1 MTIVFRNLAQR
12 MLGGLPLLAVWG
24 MSFVWIATAQAQLP
38 ATGSVNTYAGVALSG
53 QCVPNARALGTKI
66 VYRTLPYLGQ
76 TGVAADLWVVNTPG
90 FAKRDRV
97 RDGLVHMPPVNSFV
111 IWSRQLGGTGHVA
124 MVIGSVDGTTRTV
137 RVVDTN
143 WGSDGKGQIHDI
155 SVNDTR
161 ILGYLVWQ

>member
-1 MTIVFRNLAQR
+1 MSHNKFRSFWRVPVA
-12 MLGGLPLLAVWG
+12 LAVWG
-24 MSFVWIATAQAQLP
+24 MSLVWIASAHAQLP
-38 ATGSVNTYAGVALSG
+38 ATGRVDTYAGVALSG
-53 QCVPNARALGTKI
+53 QCVPNARALGLRI
-66 VYRTLPYLGQ
+66 VNRTLPYLGQ

-97 RDGLVHMPPVNSFV
+97 RNGQVQMPPVNSFV

-124 MVIGSVDGTTRTV
+124 MVVGSVDGTTRTV

-143 WGSDGKGQIHDI
+143 WNSDGKGLIHDI